1 MPMQIS
7 GVTIQGGMNILPR
20 AGAPSPS
27 PTPGPAPGPSDPDF
41 SNVVFMFD
49 GDGTDGSAN
58 NTFTDSSTNG
68 HAITENGDVIQGSFS
83 PYGDNWSNYF
93 GASDYLTVPD
103 NSDFDFGTGDFT
115 IEFWFNTLQTSPR
128 QDPFSFYTGTTGIAV
143 GLNYDNAQDVIVYN
157 GNTLLINTSGSQWST
172 GVWNHLAL
180 ARSGTTLKLFINGT
194 EIASVTNSSNLT
206 PTSDLYLGVA
216 GNGTQPYTG
225 YLSNVRVVKGT
236 ALYTSAFTPPTE
248 PLNTVTNTVLLT
260 CQSNRF
266 TDNSTS
272 NHTVSVTA
280 GTPKVTQFSPFKDD
294 DARDITTD
302 GGSGYFED
310 ANDEHLSIAHQ
321 PEFLISGQQF
331 TIEFW
336 FYPFRSGVDDHV
348 ASYSNG
354 TRDGNLNW
362 LFRQINNDSF
372 RFVVIEPG
380 QVVRFIDST
389 SEVIPNTW
397 NHVVATGD
405 GSSFIKMWLNGNYE
419 GSTSTNGT
427 NQNNTS
433 SAYIKIAKWQS
444 ANYKGYISDFR
455 YVVGS
460 QVYTGTSDITLP
472 TAPLTAI
479 TNTELLLDFQD
490 SAIYDYSGLNNI
502 DTVGN
507 AQIDTAIKKYGTGS
521 VKFDGG
527 TGDYLSIQ
535 PSPNLDL
542 GTGDFTIEGWFYKTA
557 TTSIQTLASSGSYY
571 TTGANGN
578 WILRISSATQIAFA
592 SYDGQSNEEYVE
604 FSAATSLN
612 TWHHFALVREGTG
625 TNQTKFY
632 LDGTLAG
639 SMTVSKSLTDGGVNG
654 IYVGSDVAW
663 TNVTF
668 EGYLDDFRITKGIAR
683 YTANFTPPTA
693 ALPKF

>member
-20 AGAPSPS
+20 AGAPSPA

-49 GDGTDGSAN
+49 GDGTDGGAN

-68 HAITENGDVIQGSFS
+68 FTVTENGSVLQGSFS

-93 GASDYLTVPD
+93 DGSSTILDVSGHAGL
-103 NSDFDFGTGDFT
+103 NFGSGDFT
-115 IEFWFNTLQTSPR
+115 LECFVSLNSNASTYQAITDPRSSASDNVPLLWIHNTGVVYYFAGGSQRIL
-128 QDPFSFYTGTTGIAV
+128 GTTVLNTNQWYHIALV
-143 GLNYDNAQDVIVYN
+143 KN
-157 GNTLLINTSGSQWST
+157 
-172 GVWNHLAL
+172 
-180 ARSGTTLKLFINGT
+180 SGTTT
-194 EIASVTNSSNLT
+194 
-206 PTSDLYLGVA
+206 LYLDGSSE
-216 GNGTQPYTG
+216 GSFSDSLTYIQPTTFRIGQRYTSGTYTLNG
-225 YLSNVRVVKGT
+225 YLSNLRIVKGT
-236 ALYTSAFTPPTE
+236 AIYTSAFTPPTD
-248 PLNTVTNTVLLT
+248 PLTAVTNTQLLT
-260 CQSNRF
+260 CSSNRF
-266 TDNSTS
+266 ADESTNNSTITIS
-272 NHTVSVTA
+272 
-280 GTPKVTQFSPFKDD
+280 GTPKVTPFSPFKDD

-336 FYPFRSGVDDHV
+336 FYPLRSGVDDHV

-354 TRDGNLNW
+354 TSDPSLNW

-372 RFVVIEPG
+372 RFVVI
-380 QVVRFIDST
+380 QSNSSVRFIDST
-389 SEVIPNTW
+389 SKVIPNEW

-419 GSTSTNGT
+419 GSSSTDGT

-433 SAYIKIAKWQS
+433 SAYINIAKWQNV
-444 ANYKGYISDFR
+444 NYKGYISDFR

-472 TAPLTAI
+472 TSPLAAV

-502 DTVGN
+502 DTVGD

-521 VKFDGG
+521 VKFDG
-527 TGDYLSIQ
+527 TGDYLFIQ
-535 PSPNLDL
+535 PLPSLDF
-542 GTGDFTIEGWFYKTA
+542 GTGDFTIEGWFYKSA
-557 TTSIQTLASSGSYY
+557 TTAFQTLASSGSYY
-571 TTGANGN
+571 TVGVNGN
-578 WILRISSATQIAFA
+578 WVLRITSATQIAFA

-604 FSAATSLN
+604 FSASTSLD
-612 TWHHFALVREGTG
+612 TWHYFALVREGTG

-639 SMTVSKSLTDGGVNG
+639 SLTVSKSLSDGGANG
-654 IYVGSDVAW
+654 IYIGSDGSGPNAD
-663 TNVTF
+663 F
-668 EGYLDDFRITKGIAR
+668 DGYIDDFRITNGVAR
-683 YTANFTPPTA
+683 YTTNFTPPTA